1 MTTTTTTQKPS
12 TSKIVLPVRGT
23 DTIAKIAE
31 AMGAEA
37 DGHSYIFNVK
47 IEVVGTEIIAKAGAS
62 RSRVDDEA
70 ALAQMTSVEK
80 KAVAKFIEL
89 SKASAATRVDGQE
102 IVKKSWQGF
111 VKG

>member
-1 MTTTTTTQKPS
+1 MKTATHTTTEKVT
-12 TSKIVLPVRGT
+12 IAVRGT

-31 AMGAEA
+31 AMGAEP

-62 RSRVDDEA
+62 RSRADDEA
-70 ALAQMTSVEK
+70 ALAQMTSAEK

-89 SKASAATRVDGQE
+89 SKASATTRVDGQE

>member
-1 MTTTTTTQKPS
+1 MKTATHTTTTEKVT
-12 TSKIVLPVRGT
+12 IPVRGT

-37 DGHSYIFNVK
+37 DGHSYVFNVK

-62 RSRVDDEA
+62 RSRADDEA
-70 ALAQMTSVEK
+70 ALAQMTSAEK

-89 SKASAATRVDGQE
+89 SKAAAAARVDGQE
-102 IVKKSWQGF
+102 IVKKSWAGF